1 MTVHP
6 QPTLLLGYRAAIAQ
20 WSAAPLSTPYTSLSS
35 EYSTLLSGSSSAAL
49 SVPHFGPSHRRS
61 RYVSSSSS
69 SSTSHSLTRI
79 LPRKRHLVSSYFTPP
94 LFDGPSHKRCRS
106 HTTSLLVA
114 TLALAV
120 LSSVPVDRLPPRY
133 RFRGLSRLGRSYGPL
148 RARMASSERE
158 ITSLRARVRAAD
170 LTDES
175 FRVSLGIVRTRLAE
189 MRCQVKDTIEQLQQC
204 QIDQMYNRE
213 RIERIKTN
221 VDDKTRN
228 EFCEERADSTPT
240 SSNAIEAKAGKILIN
255 FPKTLRSKVLNS
267 RVNVKTSS
275 KEVSAFVFP
284 TQYFDQIPPLEL

>member
-6 QPTLLLGYRAAIAQ
+6 QPTLPLGYRADIAQ
-20 WSAAPLSTPYTSLSS
+20 WSAAPLSTPYSSLSS
-35 EYSTLLSGSSSAAL
+35 EYSTSMFGSSSAAL

-79 LPRKRHLVSSYFTPP
+79 LPRKRHLVSSYSTPP
-94 LFDGPSHKRCRS
+94 SFDGPSHKRCRS
-106 HTTSLLVA
+106 HTTSLPVA

-120 LSSVPVDRLPPRY
+120 LSYVPVDRLPPRY
-133 RFRGLSRLGRSYGPL
+133 RFRVEDKLDEQSKMIKCMYEDLLDMPLSRI
-148 RARMASSERE
+148 E
-158 ITSLRARVRAAD
+158 VRAAD

-175 FRVSLGIVRTRLAE
+175 FRVSLGIVSTRLAE
-189 MRCQVKDTIEQLQQC
+189 MRCQVKDTAEQLQQC
-204 QIDQMYNRE
+204 QID
-213 RIERIKTN
+213 RIN

-228 EFCEERADSTPT
+228 EFCEEQADSTPT

-255 FPKTLRSKVLNS
+255 FPKTLRSGIPGKVLNS

-284 TQYFDQIPPLEL
+284 TQFFDQIPPMAL